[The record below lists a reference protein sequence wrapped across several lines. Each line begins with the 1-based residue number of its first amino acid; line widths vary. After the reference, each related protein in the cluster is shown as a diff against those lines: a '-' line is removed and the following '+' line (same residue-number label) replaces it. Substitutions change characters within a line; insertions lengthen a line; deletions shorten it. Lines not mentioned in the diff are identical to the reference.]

1 MAKFTLAFSVHDSK
15 KEHIVH
21 IVKSYRELLAE
32 YELIATRN
40 TGRMIQQSTGLPVKL
55 LNSGQHGG
63 NQQIGA
69 LVADGRID
77 AVFLLRDPL
86 TVQAHEPDITALTR
100 VCDTHNVALCTN
112 VTTSEAVLHSFLSQ
126 TPSPV
131 KQDILPECTEEL
143 VEV

>member
-1 MAKFTLAFSVHDSK
+1 VAKFTLTFSAHDSK

-21 IVKSYRELLAE
+21 IVKSYRELLAG

-55 LNSGQHGG
+55 LNSGQYGG

-100 VCDTHNVALCTN
+100 VCDTHNVVLCTN
-112 VTTSEAVLHSFLSQ
+112 ATTSEAVLQSFLNN

-131 KQDILPECTEEL
+131 TGDTTPERTEEL